1 MTKYELIKS
10 VASVLAV
17 LAENNINVAD
27 YRYVQ
32 LFEDYQR
39 LKSEGHKYD
48 YIVYYLSTQYECGV
62 TTVWRIV
69 KRLQESVR
77 L

>member
-10 VASVLAV
+10 VASVLVV

-48 YIVYYLSTQYECGV
+48 YIVYYLSTQYECGE

>member
-1 MTKYELIKS
+1 MTKYEFIKS
-10 VASVLAV
+10 VASVLAI

-48 YIVYYLSTQYECGV
+48 YIVYYLSNQYECGE

-69 KRLQESVR
+69 KRLQESVK

>member
-1 MTKYELIKS
+1 MTKYEFIKS
-10 VASVLAV
+10 VASVLAI

-48 YIVYYLSTQYECGV
+48 YIVYYLSEQYECGE

-69 KRLQESVR
+69 KRLQESVK